1 MADAQRPNIILIMPD
16 QHRADAL
23 GCAGNPV
30 VTSPNIDRLASEGVM
45 FRRAYSQSPLCQ
57 PARASL
63 LTGRYPHQHGCLVN
77 RVTFPSP
84 SEPNFLTSLQEA
96 GYHTAS
102 VGKVHIGV
110 IPPGVD
116 RHEYVS
122 SYGIADLHEVNGK
135 MAHLKMDSAY
145 TDLLSEAGV
154 LDEFR
159 SDLRSRVA
167 KMAIDEPYAYLT
179 HAEVEGVEQTEP
191 WFAGPAPVPEEL
203 FIDNYVGDLAVDW
216 LRRYAREESFFFWIG
231 FCGPHDPHDAPA
243 SYADPYLERWDEL
256 PVGSLEP
263 PEPTPS
269 ERYNQ
274 KLDYFARYSGTGE
287 MSADDVRR
295 LRAYYYGNVSLIDD
309 RIGDILDV
317 LEERGMLDN
326 TWIVFTS
333 DHGDMLGDH
342 QLLAKVVMYD
352 GALRVPLIVR
362 PPGGIAGLVTDDMVE
377 LGDAGAT
384 IVDAAGIDPIPSSG
398 ARSLVPYVTGDQ
410 GPPRDAVFVEVGDFS
425 GVVTDRH
432 KYIVERE
439 TRTPCVLFDRLSDP
453 DEDDNM
459 AATDPE
465 LEADLMR
472 RYLAPFLAM

>member
-1 MADAQRPNIILIMPD
+1 MAGAERPNIILIMPD

-45 FRRAYSQSPLCQ
+45 FRQAYSQSPLCQ

-63 LTGRYPHQHGCLVN
+63 LTGRYPHQHGCVVN

-102 VGKVHIGV
+102 VGKIHIGV
-110 IPPGVD
+110 TPPGAD
-116 RHEYVS
+116 RREYVS
-122 SYGIADLHEVNGK
+122 SYGIEDLNEVFGK
-135 MAHLKMDSAY
+135 MAYLKADSAY
-145 TDLLSEAGV
+145 TDLLADAGV
-154 LDEFR
+154 LEEFR
-159 SDLRSRVA
+159 ADLRARIA
-167 KMAIDEPYAYLT
+167 KMAIDEPHTYLT
-179 HAEVEGVEQTEP
+179 HAEVEGVERKEP

-216 LRRYAREESFFFWIG
+216 LRRYDREEPFFFWIG

-256 PVGSLEP
+256 PVGSLKP

-287 MSADDVRR
+287 MSANDVRR
-295 LRAYYYGNVSLIDD
+295 LRAYYYGNVTLIDD
-309 RIGDILDV
+309 RIGDILHV
-317 LEERGMLDN
+317 LEERGLLDD
-326 TWIVFTS
+326 TWIIFTS

-342 QLLAKVVMYD
+342 QLLAKVVMYE

-362 PPGGIAGLVTDDMVE
+362 PPGGMEGRVVDDLVE

-384 IVDAAGIDPIPSSG
+384 IVEAAGLEAVPFSV
-398 ARSLVPYVTGDQ
+398 ARSLAPYVKGDEADA
-410 GPPRDAVFVEVGDFS
+410 RDAVFVEVADFS

-432 KYIVERE
+432 MYVVERE
-439 TRTPCVLFDRLSDP
+439 TRTPCVLFDHVADP
-453 DEDDNM
+453 DEDHNLVG
-459 AATDPE
+459 ADPG
-465 LEADLMR
+465 LEAELMDR
-472 RYLAPFLAM
+472 LLAPFLAA